1 MKIKN
6 IKFNNHKILGNLEVD
21 FLNANKEILDTVVII
36 GENGSGK
43 TTLLKSIY
51 NQMHWDTKVYEEV
64 DAKIEIDAT
73 KDEIKLIAE
82 TQCNSSIAM
91 WNVIKSKLYINEF
104 IDEVKS
110 GNEYSF
116 QG

>member
-21 FLNANKEILDTVVII
+21 FLDRNKEILGTVVII

-51 NQMHWDTKVYEEV
+51 NQMNWNTKVYEEI
-64 DAKIEIDAT
+64 DAKVEIDAT
-73 KDEIKLIAE
+73 KDEIKLIAN
-82 TQCNSSIAM
+82 TQDGSDIAM
-91 WNVIKSKLYINEF
+91 WN
-104 IDEVKS
+104 
-110 GNEYSF
+110 
-116 QG
+116 